1 MISLVIIC
9 NDKKEYLHLL
19 QDSLAQGDG
28 VLSEVILVTS
38 ESQESVPFPLA
49 GKTGKRLSFRG
60 KFACNVQSGNEAST
74 GRVCAVLQG

>member
-38 ESQESVPFPLA
+38 ESQESVPFLWQGKQVNVYPSA
-49 GKTGKRLSFRG
+49 GI
-60 KFACNVQSGNEAST
+60 C
-74 GRVCAVLQG
+74 LQCTIWE